1 METAAA
7 LGSTLDSFV
16 GAVLMKSGHFVSGV
30 CVTSALSTRVS
41 QQGRWGRQNRKTRHS
56 HHGARCCS
64 IICKHANKPG
74 FLGVEPPHR
83 LFLWTAGWWQTGFGL
98 SLQITRDGKQ

>member
-1 METAAA
+1 METAKA

-41 QQGRWGRQNRKTRHS
+41 QQGRWGRQNRKTMHS